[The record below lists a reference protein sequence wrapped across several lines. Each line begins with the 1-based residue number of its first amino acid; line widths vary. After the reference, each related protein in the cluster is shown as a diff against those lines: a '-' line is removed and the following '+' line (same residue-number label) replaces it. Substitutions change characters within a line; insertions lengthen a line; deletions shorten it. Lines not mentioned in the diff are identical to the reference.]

1 MLNQSEKRRALNN
14 AIERLNREGSE
25 IIGFAM
31 KGLAIPVIT
40 IEMPPT
46 WLLHKAIP
54 MRERVNGQ
62 MEDICVARLSGC
74 IVRWLSNGLPEAY
87 QITQNLNPYA
97 PELIAQWPANF

>member
-1 MLNQSEKRRALNN
+1 
-14 AIERLNREGSE
+14 
-25 IIGFAM
+25 
-31 KGLAIPVIT
+31 
-40 IEMPPT
+40 
-46 WLLHKAIP
+46 

-97 PELIAQWPANF
+97 PELIAQRPANF